1 LGHRQAA
8 ASRDKA
14 GFGRK
19 PGRNRPRAPL
29 ARFLLNDKP
38 AMTIAFEVGESIK
51 ERIEYSFNQLM
62 GRTVLRVN
70 GREEIRK
77 TRWFSEPVVDT
88 LELELSDVE
97 KLRVKIEKRRKLLFA
112 SQYRVYVNNHLTN
125 CYMGV

>member
-1 LGHRQAA
+1 
-8 ASRDKA
+8 
-14 GFGRK
+14 
-19 PGRNRPRAPL
+19 
-29 ARFLLNDKP
+29 
-38 AMTIAFEVGESIK
+38 MTIAFEVGESIK